1 MPCLTTGHGGDN
13 AAEAV
18 KVEDM
23 MLLVDTILENSAADD
38 EKVELCT
45 ILKYSRNII
54 TAVFR
59 KHSKVLSKVFV
70 EKYHCLIFR
79 CSGAPLNTL

>member
-1 MPCLTTGHGGDN
+1 MPCLTTDVGDN

-45 ILKYSRNII
+45 IPRYSRNII
-54 TAVFR
+54 TVVFC
-59 KHSKVLSKVFV
+59 KQLKVLLKALV
-70 EKYHCLIFR
+70 EKYHWLIFR

>member
-1 MPCLTTGHGGDN
+1 MPCLTTDGGHS

-23 MLLVDTILENSAADD
+23 MLLVDTILENTAADD

-45 ILKYSRNII
+45 ILRYSRNFINV
-54 TAVFR
+54 VFC
-59 KHSKVLSKVFV
+59 KQSKVLLKALV
-70 EKYHCLIFR
+70 EKYRLIFR